1 MMSPP
6 ISISDSLLL
15 SHSCLDFSRLC
26 ILLFLHGL
34 KINGGGP
41 KASGIGYLVFFS
53 SVFFFLPS
61 FLVGFGLESWKL
73 NLGGFLFS
81 FVQVVIS
88 LFLAYLL
95 LFLWFRMV
103 FISCFSIFEV
113 LSGENV
119 VFVHL
124 GFIKF
129 VTIRKV

>member
-1 MMSPP
+1 MAEAQKHPESATWY
-6 ISISDSLLL
+6 SFLL
-15 SHSCLDFSRLC
+15 S
-26 ILLFLHGL
+26 
-34 KINGGGP
+34 
-41 KASGIGYLVFFS
+41 
-53 SVFFFLPS
+53 FFFLPS